1 LRLAIAFAVLL
12 AACGPPAAPDS
23 ADPTRESWYARD
35 TAQLSDLA
43 RRAAAAF
50 AAGRADEA
58 SALIEQGQPVEK
70 RLVSVAHPTL
80 EAAEAASDL
89 DDLYGRML
97 LENHH
102 YGWARL
108 MFQKNLN
115 RWKHWSPQ
123 TEETRR
129 RYRRAAEEID
139 ECDREMAR

>member
-1 LRLAIAFAVLL
+1 MRFAIAFALLL
-12 AACGPPAAPDS
+12 ASCGPSTAPES

-35 TAQLSDLA
+35 AARLSDLA
-43 RRAAAAF
+43 RQAAAAF
-50 AAGRADEA
+50 GAGQADEA
-58 SALIEQGQPVEK
+58 SALIEQAQPIEK

-80 EAAEAASDL
+80 PAAEAASDL

-97 LENHH
+97 LQNHH

-129 RYRRAAEEID
+129 RYQRAAEEID
-139 ECDREMAR
+139 ECDRQMTK